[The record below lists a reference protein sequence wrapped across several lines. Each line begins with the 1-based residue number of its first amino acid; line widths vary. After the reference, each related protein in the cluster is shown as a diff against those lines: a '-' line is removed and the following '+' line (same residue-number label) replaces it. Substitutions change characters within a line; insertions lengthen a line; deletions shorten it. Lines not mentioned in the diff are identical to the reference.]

1 MDKVFLVV
9 SALMLATGIA
19 FAGITYLKHIRL
31 MKRLKKMLDD
41 AVSGNFSET
50 KFDETSISSL
60 ESSMRN
66 YISMSEL
73 NKQDLSAEKNKVKE
87 LISDISHQTKTPAA
101 NIILYANLLA
111 ESCSDEQ
118 KAAATEIIRQSEK
131 LNTLIQVLVKAS
143 RLETGIISVV
153 PSENSVNKL
162 IDECVFVILPKAEN
176 KHITVNVHREPADAL
191 FDMKWTIEAVGNI
204 LDNAVKYSCENTAIY
219 VSVTDYELFVRIDIE
234 NEGIPIPDDEQP
246 KIFQRFY
253 RSPEVHDIDGIGI
266 GLYLAREI
274 ISSQSGYIKVR
285 SDRKTMFSVFLPK
298 K

>member
-1 MDKVFLVV
+1 MVV

-60 ESSMRN
+60 ETSMKN

-73 NKQDLSAEKNKVKE
+73 NKSDLSAEKDKVKE

-118 KAAATEIIRQSEK
+118 KAAVTEIIRQSEK

>member
-1 MDKVFLVV
+1 MVV
-9 SALMLATGIA
+9 CALMLTAGIA
-19 FAGITYLKHIRL
+19 FSGITYLKHIRL

-50 KFDETSISSL
+50 EFNETAISSL
-60 ESSMRN
+60 ETSMKN
-66 YISMSEL
+66 YISLSEL
-73 NKQDLSAEKNKVKE
+73 NKSELSDEKDKVKE

-118 KAAATEIIRQSEK
+118 KTAVSEILRQSEK
-131 LNTLIQVLVKAS
+131 LNMLIQALVKAS

-162 IDECVFVILPKAEN
+162 IDECVFVMIPKSEN
-176 KHITVNVHREPADAL
+176 KHITVNVRCEAADAL
-191 FDMKWTIEAVGNI
+191 FDMKWTVEAVGNI

-253 RSPEVHDIDGIGI
+253 RSPKVHDIDGIGI

-274 ISSQSGYIKVR
+274 ISSQSGYVKVR

>member
-60 ESSMRN
+60 ETSMKN

-73 NKQDLSAEKNKVKE
+73 NKSDLSAEKDKVKE

-118 KAAATEIIRQSEK
+118 KAAVTEIIRQSEK